1 MSEIPLL
8 RIGEAARRSGV
19 SAANIRF
26 YEKQGLLPA
35 ARRQDNAY
43 RCYSDADVHRLRF
56 IRMCR
61 AMDMSLEEVA
71 TLLSLNWD
79 DPKDCRAAT
88 QTVAAHLGHV
98 RQRLAE
104 LQALEQELQALH
116 QRCNGDWH
124 AAGRCALLETLHEQ
138 ADRSHWQVLEA
149 ESGAK
154 RHV

>member
-1 MSEIPLL
+1 MPEMPLL
-8 RIGEAARRSGV
+8 RIGEAAKRSGV

-26 YEKQGLLPA
+26 YEKHGLLPA
-35 ARRQDNAY
+35 AQRQDNAY
-43 RCYSDADVHRLRF
+43 RCYSAADVHRLRF

-71 TLLSLNWD
+71 RLLHLNWD
-79 DPKDCRAAT
+79 DAQDCQAAS
-88 QTVAAHLGHV
+88 QTVDAHLEHV

-104 LQALEQELQALH
+104 LHALEQELQALQ
-116 QRCNGDWH
+116 QRCSGH
-124 AAGRCALLETLHEQ
+124 LQASGHCALLAALHAQ
-138 ADRSHWQVLEA
+138 ADHDHWQALEP